1 MPVVDSPAQPAPHR
15 HTLAA
20 LAAAH
25 WQAGQQE
32 LLLKL
37 GPALRLKT
45 HMHQLGLLVLGQL
58 DVMARRPTTV
68 V

>member
-1 MPVVDSPAQPAPHR
+1 MPVVDAPAQPVPHR

-32 LLLKL
+32 LLLRL

-45 HMHQLGLLVLGQL
+45 HTHQLGLLVLGQL
-58 DVMARRPTTV
+58 GVMARRPTTV